1 MFERGRLWP
10 VIPVV
15 VYHGAT
21 GWTVATNFQSMF
33 ELPEALRPYVPEY
46 RYHLSDLSA
55 YSDEELKRTAELGT
69 GLLVLKHIFRPELRD
84 HLPEMI
90 ALW

>member
-1 MFERGRLWP
+1 MSEL
-10 VIPVV
+10 
-15 VYHGAT
+15 T
-21 GWTVATNFQSMF
+21 KF

-84 HLPEMI
+84 HLPEVI